1 MGGAPVNGLV
11 PIWVSAPLA
20 MITLVTVAAHLL
32 AMRGAPMPES
42 RRRIRT
48 ANGWLIFITVP
59 VLVVAFS
66 VVSPQNARQFALI
79 WAVAMALVCFT
90 IFMALVDMVNNLRLA
105 RIQRQRLS
113 RSMGAQLR
121 QQLLAERKDHDGR

>member
-1 MGGAPVNGLV
+1 MNGIV

-32 AMRGAPMPES
+32 AMREANMPES

-48 ANGWLIFITVP
+48 ANGWLILVTVP
-59 VLVVAFS
+59 VLVIAFS
-66 VVSPQNARQFALI
+66 VVSRSQPRQFVLI
-79 WAVAMALVCFT
+79 WVVAMALVCFT
-90 IFMALVDMVNNLRLA
+90 ILMAVVDMVNNLRLA

-113 RSMGAQLR
+113 RTMGAQLR
-121 QQLLAERKDHDGR
+121 QQFLAERKDNDAR